1 MTTVFHARS
10 YGRFIEI
17 QSNLSR
23 KKLHTS
29 NQGSNFLGDS
39 FSNRDKII
47 VKNSV
52 TFSYFDFLGFF
63 REKFGYL
70 RVTLSNLNE
79 IEDSV
84 KAYQYK

>member
-10 YGRFIEI
+10 YGRFMEI

-39 FSNRDKII
+39 FSDRDKII

-52 TFSYFDFLGFF
+52 TFSHSDFLGFL

-79 IEDSV
+79 IED
-84 KAYQYK
+84 